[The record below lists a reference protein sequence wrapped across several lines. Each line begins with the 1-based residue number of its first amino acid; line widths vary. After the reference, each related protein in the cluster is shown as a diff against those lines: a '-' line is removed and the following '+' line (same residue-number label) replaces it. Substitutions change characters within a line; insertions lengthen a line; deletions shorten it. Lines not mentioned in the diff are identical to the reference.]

1 MNEWIIN
8 AATVAVVL
16 AALLLLTVVAR
27 IYDKQDSLLEQI
39 KTAKELKVAAESLIE
54 KLSKREI
61 TVWIARD
68 KNGELYLFFTK
79 PYRLEDSSIWLE
91 SDDGAGNNIRLC
103 DELWPK
109 VKWEDKEPLEWRV
122 QIEYKTVPDCLTKKI
137 KL

>member
-54 KLSKREI
+54 KLSRREI

-68 KNGELYLFFTK
+68 KSGALYLFFTK
-79 PYRLEDSSIWLE
+79 PYKLEVIWLE
-91 SDDGAGNNIRLC
+91 PDDGAGNNIRLC
-103 DELWPK
+103 DELLPK

-122 QIEYKTVPDCLTKKI
+122 PIEYKTVQDCSTKKI